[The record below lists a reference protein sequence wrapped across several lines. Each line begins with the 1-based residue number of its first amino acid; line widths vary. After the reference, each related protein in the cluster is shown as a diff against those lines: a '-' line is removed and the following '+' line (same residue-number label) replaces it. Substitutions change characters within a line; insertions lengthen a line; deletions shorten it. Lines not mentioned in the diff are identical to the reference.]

1 MASLTEDRN
10 EIVRRLG
17 HEAVKTRR
25 RPDAAGEG
33 LGVGERAGRLGSEDA
48 AACETGRWRI
58 ARTRFHGPQ
67 VYQPGSARGEI
78 VDSLG
83 GRGDSL
89 TRPIARATVSRWNCP
104 SPNST
109 LAA

>member
-10 EIVRRLG
+10 EIVWRLD

-78 VDSLG
+78 ASLG

-89 TRPIARATVSRWNCP
+89 TRPIARATVSTSNWP

-109 LAA
+109 LPA